1 MRALARCNEIASL
14 VAGHARVGRKIAG
27 RSADMRAMLLWAL
40 SLVIG
45 LTTTVAAQDYPTK
58 SVRLIIPFAPGG
70 SVDIVARLIAAK
82 LGERFGQQIVPENRA
97 GAAGMIAAELAVKA
111 PPDGYT
117 LMLVSLAHA
126 VNPWIYKTTFDIGKQ
141 LTFVASLGNGA
152 SVLTV
157 HPSVPANNVRELIA
171 LAKSKPGT
179 LHFAHAGV
187 GSFTHTASVLFSMMA
202 GIDVVMVPFKGG
214 GPAMIDVM
222 GGHSQLLLNS
232 YLASVPHIR
241 SGKLK
246 PLGVSDTRRTSLLPD
261 VPTIDESGVP
271 GYQAANW
278 WGIATPAG
286 IPEAIVAKLNREINA
301 VLASDDVKAQ
311 FDKDGA
317 VVVSMSPQEF
327 ARFYAAEHEKWGR
340 VVKEANIKPE

>member
-1 MRALARCNEIASL
+1 M
-14 VAGHARVGRKIAG
+14 
-27 RSADMRAMLLWAL
+27 MRAMLLRAA
-40 SLVIG
+40 G
-45 LTTTVAAQDYPTK
+45 LLIAFTMSASAQEYPTK
-58 SVRLIIPFAPGG
+58 PVRLIIPFAPGG
-70 SVDIVARLIAAK
+70 SVDIVARLVATK
-82 LGERFGQQIVPENRA
+82 LSERLGHQVVPDNRA

-111 PPDGYT
+111 PADGYT
-117 LMLVSLAHA
+117 LVLVSLAHA
-126 VNPWIYKTTFDIGKQ
+126 VNPWVYKSPDLGKQ
-141 LTFVASLGNGA
+141 LTFIASLGNGA

-157 HPSVPANNVRELIA
+157 HPSVPASNVRELIA
-171 LAKSKPGT
+171 LGKSKPAT

-202 GIDVVMVPFKGG
+202 GIDTVMMPFKGG

-222 GGHSQLLLNS
+222 GGHSQLLINS

-246 PLGVSDTRRTSLLPD
+246 PLGVSDTRRTPLLPD

-278 WGIATPAG
+278 WGIAGPAGTPA
-286 IPEAIVAKLNREINA
+286 AVVTKLNREINA

-311 FDKDGA
+311 FNKDGA
-317 VVVSMSPQEF
+317 VIVPMSPAEF
-327 ARFYAAEHEKWGR
+327 TRFYAAEHEKWGK
-340 VVKEANIKPE
+340 VVREANIKPE